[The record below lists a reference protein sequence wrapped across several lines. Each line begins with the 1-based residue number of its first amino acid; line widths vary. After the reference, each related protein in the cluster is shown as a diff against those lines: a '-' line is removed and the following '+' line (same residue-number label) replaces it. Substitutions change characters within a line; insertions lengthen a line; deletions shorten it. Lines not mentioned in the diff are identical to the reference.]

1 MYVNAGYYSKQP
13 FFNAI
18 FINNAS
24 VINENLTNEKIMG
37 LEAGY
42 GFKSKMFS
50 ANVNVYRTTWKDR
63 FIRLTANINHDLNN
77 ATPTIPGSA
86 FLEGV
91 EQIHMGA
98 ELDFIFKPF
107 KKLDING
114 MFSYGDWRYGSNVT
128 ASYQDDNN
136 VVITNPTTNEA
147 FKETLYTDGLKVGD
161 AAQTTAALGFSYE
174 VLTRVR
180 LDANYRY
187 IDRLYAAIDPV
198 NFKTQAANDLGS
210 LELPSYG
217 LMDLGF
223 SYKML
228 VGDNKQNLLNFRF
241 NMNNV
246 LNTVYIAE
254 SRTNILTKTRTD
266 FATETLYNNY
276 INTQTYDGI
285 DTSNQVFFGF
295 GRTWNFTVTYKF

>member
-1 MYVNAGYYSKQP
+1 
-13 FFNAI
+13 
-18 FINNAS
+18 
-24 VINENLTNEKIMG
+24 
-37 LEAGY
+37 
-42 GFKSKMFS
+42 
-50 ANVNVYRTTWKDR
+50 
-63 FIRLTANINHDLNN
+63 
-77 ATPTIPGSA
+77 
-86 FLEGV
+86 
-91 EQIHMGA
+91 
-98 ELDFIFKPF
+98 
-107 KKLDING
+107 

-161 AAQTTAALGFSYE
+161 AAQTTAALGLSYE
-174 VLTRVR
+174 VLTRVK

-198 NFKTQAANDLGS
+198 NFKNQAANDLGS

-228 VGDNKQNLLNFRF
+228 VGENKQNSVNFRF

-246 LNTVYIAE
+246 LNTTYIAE
-254 SRTNILTKTRTD
+254 SRTNQ
-266 FATETLYNNY
+266 FVATEAEFNSNTGNGSTLNPSTGPKPYVNY
-276 INTQTYDGI
+276 QDYLNKGTYDGV
-285 DTSNQVFFGF
+285 DTRNQVFFGF